1 MSKQEKK
8 SLLSKAKRQ
17 IHMEEGLQFGEK
29 NQASEKNDEPELETE
44 IQPLEQSEEEKN
56 ASESVTGEA
65 AEKKKEKRFE
75 FLGIAMFIFA
85 VIGVIA
91 TLYFG
96 TVGVINLVNQKGLK
110 EKIQEEVYPLVV
122 TDVPAFDSIDKLD
135 SKTVVQ
141 AGIWHFIMNSAD
153 MDKYQKD
160 AFGNLTVPQ
169 VDIEVHIKQLFGD
182 NVEIT
187 HQMIPDTDFYIPY
200 DEENQCYL
208 IPEDPQ
214 ILPYAPKVLSVSK
227 LGEEYQA
234 RVGYIL
240 PGPFWDLDRY
250 KQDEP
255 NKVMVYNLKKEDG
268 RYIVSS
274 VTQDKTS
281 SLPESGEEAGSSEE
295 VVSEQE
301 SSGEEVSPA
310 ESSAVESGT
319 DAPSQAE
326 SSATE

>member
-8 SLLSKAKRQ
+8 NPLSKSKRQ

-29 NQASEKNDEPELETE
+29 NQVSEKNDEPELETE
-44 IQPLEQSEEEKN
+44 IQPLEQSEEEKT

-141 AGIWHFIMNSAD
+141 AGIWHFIMNSSD

-160 AFGNLTVPQ
+160 AYGNLTVPQ

-255 NKVMVYNLKKEDG
+255 NKVMVYNLKKVDG

-281 SLPESGEEAGSSEE
+281 SLPESGEEAGNSEE

-301 SSGEEVSPA
+301 SSGEEVSPD

-326 SSATE
+326 SSAAE